1 MPNDLLSREVFG
13 NIDSVSKSVFYALA
27 AASITCFCYGIYGRF
42 RLWKLGQKTALGIEW
57 RALLNRLFTQVVS
70 PPPSSKQRHR
80 ANAAHLLLFSGFVVL
95 FIGTVL
101 IAIEHYGATTVGRNA
116 TNPLFHKGV
125 YYLVYE
131 FVLDTAGVAMSIGC
145 LWFIYRRWQGSSSIG
160 HNPLDWGVLG
170 MLLLICVTGYV
181 TEGLRIIRE
190 QTSLPGV
197 SYVGLGFA
205 SLFQLMGTTRSGAAA
220 IHFGL
225 WWVHALL
232 ALGLIAAIPYT
243 RLLHSIAGA
252 ISIACSTDQPGVMTL
267 ISINEVEQTGQ
278 IGVGR
283 VQDFARRQLLTLDAC
298 VSCGRCE
305 DVCPAHEAGKPLSP
319 RDVVQGIR
327 AHLNQV
333 GPAILAK
340 KQEGR
345 AEDNS
350 LTKSPS
356 LTGDT
361 IADETV
367 WSCTTCNACVDVCPL
382 SVSPLRFITDI
393 RRNLVGE
400 GQLRGPPA
408 TSLQKMQRS
417 GNPWGLPA
425 EERFNWA
432 EGLDVPTV
440 DDNRHFDVLYW
451 VGCAASYDRRIQKVA
466 RAVVKLL
473 KTANVNFAV
482 LGSAERCTG
491 ESARRMGDEFLFQE
505 LAETNLKTLQ
515 RHQVK
520 KIVTH
525 CPHCL
530 NSFKN
535 DYPQLG
541 DKLEVAHHSELIA
554 ELARTG
560 KFPVHEK
567 TLSSHGL
574 TYHDPCYLARVNE
587 VTEPPRRLL
596 EMLKTTHGNESLLEM
611 PRHGRMTSCCGAGGG
626 RMWFD
631 DEPEKRIGV
640 SRVNE
645 ALDTGAKTVA
655 VSCPFCLTM
664 LSDGVAA
671 RDSNVQV
678 KDIAELL
685 AEALDTKDSNQ
696 EI

>member
-1 MPNDLLSREVFG
+1 M
-13 NIDSVSKSVFYALA
+13 
-27 AASITCFCYGIYGRF
+27 
-42 RLWKLGQKTALGIEW
+42 
-57 RALLNRLFTQVVS
+57 
-70 PPPSSKQRHR
+70 
-80 ANAAHLLLFSGFVVL
+80 
-95 FIGTVL
+95 
-101 IAIEHYGATTVGRNA
+101 
-116 TNPLFHKGV
+116 
-125 YYLVYE
+125 
-131 FVLDTAGVAMSIGC
+131 
-145 LWFIYRRWQGSSSIG
+145 
-160 HNPLDWGVLG
+160 
-170 MLLLICVTGYV
+170 
-181 TEGLRIIRE
+181 
-190 QTSLPGV
+190 
-197 SYVGLGFA
+197 
-205 SLFQLMGTTRSGAAA
+205 
-220 IHFGL
+220 
-225 WWVHALL
+225 
-232 ALGLIAAIPYT
+232 
-243 RLLHSIAGA
+243 
-252 ISIACSTDQPGVMTL
+252 
-267 ISINEVEQTGQ
+267 
-278 IGVGR
+278 
-283 VQDFARRQLLTLDAC
+283 
-298 VSCGRCE
+298 
-305 DVCPAHEAGKPLSP
+305 
-319 RDVVQGIR
+319 
-327 AHLNQV
+327 
-333 GPAILAK
+333 
-340 KQEGR
+340 
-345 AEDNS
+345 
-350 LTKSPS
+350 
-356 LTGDT
+356 
-361 IADETV
+361 
-367 WSCTTCNACVDVCPL
+367 
-382 SVSPLRFITDI
+382 
-393 RRNLVGE
+393 
-400 GQLRGPPA
+400 
-408 TSLQKMQRS
+408 
-417 GNPWGLPA
+417 
-425 EERFNWA
+425 
-432 EGLDVPTV
+432 PTV